1 MATESVNRDP
11 ALSSDEQEFLR
22 LLRLL
27 DTDAKRAVL
36 LAMLRQL
43 PNGGIAR

>member
-1 MATESVNRDP
+1 MAIESVNRGP

-22 LLRLL
+22 LVSLL
-27 DTDAKRAVL
+27 DADAKREAL